1 MTGIDAELKAIGEYL
16 DSVRQAKHI
25 SRAQLA
31 RHLGWSEKTLQ
42 RIALGDVDMKL
53 SQFLSIMSYLNVTLH
68 DVVSHSSMPLPS
80 AAVMETLCLRAG
92 AQHDDVALAQLQ
104 HQLEAYFNQYHLPWA
119 HHYALF
125 CQLMLAEL
133 AHDDAKATRIAR
145 LLFSQYVDYDRL
157 TTGDFRMVT
166 RVVGYI
172 PYDQLRVLFSRVLSP
187 AGDAGW
193 SNTTAQAEAV
203 LDTFYVSL
211 LDSAVATGKAS
222 AVREV
227 TTLIR
232 NRVVLG
238 SNYYFRMYKRICD
251 GIELVLDGHT
261 GEGEHLLEQ
270 VLTAAGVFIPA
281 RVLDNDAQGLR
292 KLFTELANVH

>member
-1 MTGIDAELKAIGEYL
+1 MT
-16 DSVRQAKHI
+16 
-25 SRAQLA
+25 
-31 RHLGWSEKTLQ
+31 
-42 RIALGDVDMKL
+42 
-53 SQFLSIMSYLNVTLH
+53 
-68 DVVSHSSMPLPS
+68 PS
-80 AAVMETLCLRAG
+80 
-92 AQHDDVALAQLQ
+92 
-104 HQLEAYFNQYHLPWA
+104 
-119 HHYALF
+119 
-125 CQLMLAEL
+125 
-133 AHDDAKATRIAR
+133 TRIAR